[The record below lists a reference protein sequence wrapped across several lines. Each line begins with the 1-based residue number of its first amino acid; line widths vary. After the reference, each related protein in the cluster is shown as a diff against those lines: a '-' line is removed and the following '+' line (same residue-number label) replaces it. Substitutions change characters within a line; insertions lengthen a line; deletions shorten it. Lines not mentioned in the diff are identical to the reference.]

1 MWTVLY
7 VIMAKAKPV
16 PSAAAARPLS
26 AALAAQAAD
35 KKVTRNMPINSAA
48 TAGVN
53 AGVISCSADR
63 SSLWE
68 EDICFVPPLTSSS
81 LSFNKQ
87 DFDTSLGLVKNNGTL
102 KRKLTP
108 EKRVLVFFSIAR
120 KNHSKDAMGKHTK
133 KVR

>member
-1 MWTVLY
+1 MYAAVMAGLRCPPLMWTVLY

-53 AGVISCSADR
+53 AGVRSCSADR

-68 EDICFVPPLTSSS
+68 EDIVLS
-81 LSFNKQ
+81 L
-87 DFDTSLGLVKNNGTL
+87 
-102 KRKLTP
+102 P
-108 EKRVLVFFSIAR
+108 
-120 KNHSKDAMGKHTK
+120 
-133 KVR
+133 